1 MDNLLGNMI
10 EADHVENEIVEF
22 WLDGKVSIIQNK
34 DIEEL
39 IQIKDKLKRSKEC
52 IRLTLPC
59 WGFSFWKYL

>member
-39 IQIKDKLKRSKEC
+39 IQIKDRLKRSKEC

-59 WGFSFWKYL
+59 

>member
-34 DIEEL
+34 DMEEL
-39 IQIKDKLKRSKEC
+39 IQIKDRLKRSK
-52 IRLTLPC
+52 
-59 WGFSFWKYL
+59 

>member
-22 WLDGKVSIIQNK
+22 WLDGKVPIIQNK
-34 DIEEL
+34 DMEEL
-39 IQIKDKLKRSKEC
+39 IQIKDRLKRSKEC

-59 WGFSFWKYL
+59 

>member
-34 DIEEL
+34 DMEEL
-39 IQIKDKLKRSKEC
+39 IQIKDRLKRSKEC

-59 WGFSFWKYL
+59 

>member
-1 MDNLLGNMI
+1 MDNLLDNMI
-10 EADHVENEIVEF
+10 EADHIENEIVEF

-39 IQIKDKLKRSKEC
+39 IHIKDRLKRSKEC

-59 WGFSFWKYL
+59 

>member
-10 EADHVENEIVEF
+10 EADHIENEIVEF

-59 WGFSFWKYL
+59 

>member
-22 WLDGKVSIIQNK
+22 WLDGIVSIIQNK
-34 DIEEL
+34 DMEEL
-39 IQIKDKLKRSKEC
+39 IQIKDRLKRSKEC

-59 WGFSFWKYL
+59 